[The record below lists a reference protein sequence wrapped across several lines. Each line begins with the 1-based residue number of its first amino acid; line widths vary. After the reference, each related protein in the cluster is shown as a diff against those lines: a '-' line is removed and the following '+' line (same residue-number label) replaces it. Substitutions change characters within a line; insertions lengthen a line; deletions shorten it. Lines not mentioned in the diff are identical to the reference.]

1 VKKSKM
7 RFLRILPKK
16 TLCSLKTN
24 HFFPLIF
31 VARAKKARFRTRA
44 APLHHPALVR
54 KRSLEKC
61 VKKATLFLRTNSY
74 FFNPVET
81 ISHFV

>member
-16 TLCSLKTN
+16 TSCSLKTN

-31 VARAKKARFRTRA
+31 VARAKKARFLTRA

-54 KRSLEKC
+54 KRSLEKQMRE
-61 VKKATLFLRTNSY
+61 KSY
-74 FFNPVET
+74 FVFTNK
-81 ISHFV
+81 